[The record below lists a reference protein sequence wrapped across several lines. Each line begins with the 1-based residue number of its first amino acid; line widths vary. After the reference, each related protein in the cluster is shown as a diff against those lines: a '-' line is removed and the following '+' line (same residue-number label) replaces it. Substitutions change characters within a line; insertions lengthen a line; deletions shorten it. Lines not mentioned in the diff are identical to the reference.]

1 MQEVDIAAVI
11 VTYQCAALTVDCLRS
26 VASDRSETEHLHPRL
41 HYRQRLG
48 RFGFYRSDNRIMTYG
63 VSRAIAI
70 DIAALIANSM
80 GLIKRM
86 ARRRNRPVPH
96 YIRDLVRHSV
106 LWPKNRNLSA
116 LRSFRPPRSQI

>member
-1 MQEVDIAAVI
+1 MQEVDVAVVI
-11 VTYQCAALTVDCLRS
+11 VALTSRLPALGRFGALRP
-26 VASDRSETEHLHPRL
+26 EHSHPGLR
-41 HYRQRLG
+41 YRQRLR
-48 RFGFYRSDNRIMTYG
+48 RFGSYRSGNRIMTYG

-80 GLIKRM
+80 DLIKRM
-86 ARRRNRPVPH
+86 ARRRNRPFPH

-106 LWPKNRNLSA
+106 LWPQNRNLSA